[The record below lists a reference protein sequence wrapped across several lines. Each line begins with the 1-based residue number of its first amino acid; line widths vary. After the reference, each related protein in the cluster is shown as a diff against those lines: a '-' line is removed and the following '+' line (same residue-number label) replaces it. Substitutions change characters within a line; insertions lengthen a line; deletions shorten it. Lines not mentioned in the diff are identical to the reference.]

1 MNKNISDVKFSIITI
16 SYNSE
21 KTIERTILSVLNQ
34 TYKNYEYIIVDG
46 LSKDNTIDIVKSY
59 EPRFEGRMRWISEP
73 DNGIYNAMNKG
84 IKMAKGDIIGIVNSD
99 DWLEADTLDVLSNVI
114 RENPDNI
121 NKILTGDMMFHYAD
135 GTKLLISTSYQK
147 YESLSKQLRMG
158 LNHPA
163 TFDPKSIYNTIGL
176 FDERFKL
183 YADADFIIRCY
194 ESKVDVLFINKV
206 LSNMLDG
213 GASNKLSK
221 LMIEDSLLN
230 IKIHSK
236 TQIER
241 IWRIIRYYCILT
253 TKYMVPDTL
262 LKKYRALHS

>member
-1 MNKNISDVKFSIITI
+1 MKFSIITI
-16 SYNSE
+16 SYNSS

-34 TYKNYEYIIVDG
+34 TNKDYEYIIVDG

-84 IKMAKGDIIGIVNSD
+84 IKMAKGDIIGIH
-99 DWLEADTLDVLSNVI
+99 
-114 RENPDNI
+114 ENPDNI

-163 TFDPKSIYNTIGL
+163 TFVPKSIYKTIGL

-183 YADADFIIRCY
+183 YADADFFIRCY
-194 ESKVDVLFINKV
+194 ESNVDILFINRV
-206 LSNMLDG
+206 LSNMADG

-230 IKIHSK
+230 IKLHSK
-236 TQIER
+236 TRIER

>member
-1 MNKNISDVKFSIITI
+1 MKFSIITI
-16 SYNSE
+16 SYNSS

-34 TYKNYEYIIVDG
+34 TNKDYEYIIVDG

-99 DWLEADTLDVLSNVI
+99 DWLEADTLEVLSNVI
-114 RENPDNI
+114 HENPDNI

-163 TFDPKSIYNTIGL
+163 TFVPKSIYNTIGL

-183 YADADFIIRCY
+183 YADADFFIRCY

-230 IKIHSK
+230 IKLHSK
-236 TQIER
+236 TQLER